1 MNNTNRIEPT
11 YLFHASADDFKKI
24 PGSPIAYWASRNVY
38 NTFSNSVTISSFAV
52 AKSGQN
58 TGDNNR
64 FVRFWSEVPLN
75 TIGFGYETL
84 EETKLKKH
92 RWFPYNKGGNFR
104 KWYGNFENL
113 INWYNDGCE
122 IKEYAVQRNNGK
134 HWSRYIQN
142 LDLMLKEGVTWTFIS
157 SSYFGARYTPKGHL
171 FDYAGCSAFTSD
183 DNLSVLVAV
192 MCAKTGEHF
201 LKYLNPTL
209 NLQPG
214 NVSNI
219 PVPNLSEE
227 DQKII
232 GDIVSRL
239 IQISKSDWDAYETSW
254 DFADNPLIRTQQPTL
269 AQAFDNWQTQTQTAV
284 AEMKRLEEEN
294 NKLFI
299 DAYGLQDELT
309 PDVPDE
315 QITLTRADRE
325 KDSQRL
331 MSYAIGCMM
340 GRYSL
345 DETGLI
351 YANAGN
357 IGFDVS
363 RYTRFPADAD
373 GIVPITD
380 TLWFED
386 DATQRI
392 KEFLA
397 VVWGE
402 ETLPANLAWLAH
414 SLGKKGDESDEDTI
428 RRYLSDKFYKD
439 HLQTYKKRPIYW
451 HFSSGKQG
459 AFQALVYLHRY
470 NESTLARMR
479 AEYVVPLMGKLQSRI
494 EMLTQD
500 AQAATSTPARNKLNK
515 QVENL
520 NKKHLELL
528 AFDEKLR
535 HYADMRIT
543 LDLDDGVKVNYGKF
557 GELLSD
563 VKAITGGSDE

>member
-1 MNNTNRIEPT
+1 MLQNKVETQPMPN

-24 PGSPIAYWASRNVY
+24 PGSPIAYWVSDKVREIFE
-38 NTFSNSVTISSFAV
+38 TSPSMGEV
-52 AKSGQN
+52 ADARQGLS
-58 TGDNNR
+58 TADNNR
-64 FVRFWSEVPLN
+64 FLRLWQEVSIDR
-75 TIGFGYETL
+75 IGFGMENR
-84 EETKLKKH
+84 EQAQASGKK
-92 RWFPYNKGGNFR
+92 WFPHNKGGEFR
-104 KWYGNFENL
+104 KWYGNQEYVVNWESDGKEL
-113 INWYNDGCE
+113 IEFMPSSVIRNPSYYFKPSVSWSDVTSASNGFRLYPSGFIPNTIAPVVYVDNDT
-122 IKEYAVQRNNGK
+122 IKEK
-134 HWSRYIQN
+134 I
-142 LDLMLKEGVTWTFIS
+142 I
-157 SSYFGARYTPKGHL
+157 
-171 FDYAGCSAFTSD
+171 
-183 DNLSVLVAV
+183 LVCNTNFFSWLV
-192 MCAKTGEHF
+192 KI
-201 LKYLNPTL
+201 LNPTL
-209 NLQPG
+209 HFHIGYFELLPYTNKVNFREGVLVNL
-214 NVSNI
+214 
-219 PVPNLSEE
+219 
-227 DQKII
+227 
-232 GDIVSRL
+232 
-239 IQISKSDWDAYETSW
+239 ISIAKSDWDAYETSW
-254 DFADNPLIRTQQPTL
+254 DFTDNPLIRTQQPTL
-269 AQAFDNWQTQTQTAV
+269 AQAFDTWQSQNQTAV

-345 DETGLI
+345 DETGLV

-357 IGFDVS
+357 IGFS
-363 RYTRFPADAD
+363 ARRYTRFPADAD

-402 ETLPANLAWLAH
+402 ETLPANLAWLAN

-563 VKAITGGSDE
+563 VKAITGGADE

>member
-1 MNNTNRIEPT
+1 
-11 YLFHASADDFKKI
+11 
-24 PGSPIAYWASRNVY
+24 
-38 NTFSNSVTISSFAV
+38 
-52 AKSGQN
+52 
-58 TGDNNR
+58 
-64 FVRFWSEVPLN
+64 
-75 TIGFGYETL
+75 
-84 EETKLKKH
+84 
-92 RWFPYNKGGNFR
+92 
-104 KWYGNFENL
+104 
-113 INWYNDGCE
+113 
-122 IKEYAVQRNNGK
+122 
-134 HWSRYIQN
+134 
-142 LDLMLKEGVTWTFIS
+142 
-157 SSYFGARYTPKGHL
+157 
-171 FDYAGCSAFTSD
+171 
-183 DNLSVLVAV
+183 
-192 MCAKTGEHF
+192 
-201 LKYLNPTL
+201 
-209 NLQPG
+209 
-214 NVSNI
+214 
-219 PVPNLSEE
+219 
-227 DQKII
+227 
-232 GDIVSRL
+232 
-239 IQISKSDWDAYETSW
+239 
-254 DFADNPLIRTQQPTL
+254 
-269 AQAFDNWQTQTQTAV
+269 
-284 AEMKRLEEEN
+284 MKRLEEEN

-309 PDVPDE
+309 PDVPLDE
-315 QITLTRADRE
+315 ITLTVNPHYRYGSKYTEEQLATRFQTDTAGE
-325 KDSQRL
+325 II
-331 MSYAIGCMM
+331 SYAIGCMM

-357 IGFDVS
+357 IGFNAS

-428 RRYLSDKFYKD
+428 RRYLSEKFYKD

-500 AQAATSTPARNKLNK
+500 AQAATSTAARNKLNK
-515 QVENL
+515 QVESL

-563 VKAITGGSDE
+563 VKAITGGSDD

>member
-1 MNNTNRIEPT
+1 MTNTYGKHSKTVN

-24 PGSPIAYWASRNVY
+24 PGSPIAYWVSDKVREIFE
-38 NTFSNSVTISSFAV
+38 TSPSMGEV
-52 AKSGQN
+52 ADARQGLA
-58 TGDNNR
+58 TADNNR
-64 FVRFWSEVPLN
+64 FLRLWQEVS
-75 TIGFGYETL
+75 IDRVGFGMENR
-84 EETKLKKH
+84 EQSQASGKK
-92 RWFPYNKGGNFR
+92 WFPYNKGGEFR
-104 KWYGNFENL
+104 KWYGNQEYVV
-113 INWYNDGCE
+113 NWENDGLE
-122 IKEYAVQRNNGK
+122 IKENILYKYPYLKTPDFVAKNPSYYFKPSVS
-134 HWSRYIQN
+134 WSKVTSSFFSMRY
-142 LDLMLKEGVTWTFIS
+142 F
-157 SSYFGARYTPKGHL
+157 PKG
-171 FDYAGCSAFTSD
+171 FIFADAGMSVFSD
-183 DNLSVLVAV
+183 SSVIANIIGCLNSKVSETLLSN
-192 MCAKTGEHF
+192 MS
-201 LKYLNPTL
+201 PTL
-209 NLQPG
+209 NFEAGTISKFPFIAG
-214 NVSNI
+214 TE
-219 PVPNLSEE
+219 LSVETVN
-227 DQKII
+227 KLII
-232 GDIVSRL
+232 HA
-239 IQISKSDWDAYETSW
+239 KSDWDAYETSW
-254 DFADNPLIRTQQPTL
+254 DFTDNPLIRMQQPTL
-269 AQAFDNWQTQTQTAV
+269 AQAFDTWQTQNQTAV

-357 IGFDVS
+357 IGFSAS

-515 QVENL
+515 QIESL

-563 VKAITGGSDE
+563 VKAITGGGDE